1 MSLKLENISKAFDDK
16 EILNSFSYMFS
27 DTGLYIVTGDSGRGK
42 TTLLRI
48 ISGLDRNFS
57 GNVIGGG
64 KENVSFAFQE
74 YRLFPGLTAIENI
87 LVASFEKADV
97 NSKKKAY
104 ELLKALNY
112 TDEDMHLLPKEL
124 SGGMKQRI
132 SVARAILKEAP
143 ILILDEPT
151 KELDDALEEVVADLI
166 AQEAKKRL
174 VILVTHQPECFE
186 NIVSTKIA
194 L

>member
-16 EILNSFSYMFS
+16 KILNSFSYMFS

-87 LVASFEKADV
+87 LVASFEKADE